1 VTGVELIAAERQRQ
15 IEVEGYDAAHDDT
28 HNKTELL
35 AAAICYVTTCRPGGA
50 EFYRHVPGA
59 WPWDDASWRP
69 KADFIGNLAK
79 AGALIAAEMDR
90 RLRELTSKPADVAR
104 DILADLDGRVDWI
117 PSDKECEAMAWVVL
131 AAHEYVNGSDP
142 DSFAALVRA
151 LDGEA

>member
-79 AGALIAAEMDR
+79 AGALIAAGMD
-90 RLRELTSKPADVAR
+90 
-104 DILADLDGRVDWI
+104 
-117 PSDKECEAMAWVVL
+117 
-131 AAHEYVNGSDP
+131 
-142 DSFAALVRA
+142 
-151 LDGEA
+151 